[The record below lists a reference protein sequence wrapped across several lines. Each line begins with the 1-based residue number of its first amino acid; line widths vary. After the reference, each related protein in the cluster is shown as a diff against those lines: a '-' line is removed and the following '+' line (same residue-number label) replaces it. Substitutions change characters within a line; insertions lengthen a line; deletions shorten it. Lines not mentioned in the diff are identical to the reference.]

1 MHLLDG
7 TSTKAPL
14 QAPSPCSLTMASML
28 RTLVVAVLALALGAD
43 ATFFYPVYQPFIP
56 GLYGSGF
63 GGGSTVVVV
72 TGHRKLL
79 AANVTSSSSCDTA
92 AAVLERTPELRWD
105 RPTYPRISC
114 HLLVDL
120 PHFSRAQHPEVPGGR
135 PAGAAEGG
143 CDQHLRRGFHFV
155 RAH

>member
-1 MHLLDG
+1 
-7 TSTKAPL
+7 
-14 QAPSPCSLTMASML
+14 MASML

-63 GGGSTVVVV
+63 GGGGSTVVVV

-79 AANVTSSSSCDTA
+79 AAIATSSSSCDTA
-92 AAVLERTPELRWD
+92 AAVLERTPELRCD
-105 RPTYPRISC
+105 RIITAPAPRIPC

-120 PHFSRAQHPEVPGGR
+120 SRFSRAQHPEVPGGR

-143 CDQHLRRGFHFV
+143 CHQHLRRGVHSF